1 MKRTLLVFSLLALLL
16 TGFSAV
22 QAQNANALAS
32 PAKSG
37 MTQFD
42 AYRMNFN
49 AAVNQGNVEM
59 AGPHRAKLVNF
70 MEREIASYEAAST
83 ALGAAKN
90 APANVLRSKEIL
102 NTFKN
107 MDLSTVDALQAA
119 KTKLTLIDEFGK
131 LTNQKTADT
140 N

>member
-22 QAQNANALAS
+22 QAQNANTLAS

-59 AGPHRAKLVNF
+59 ASPHRAKLVNF
-70 MEREIASYEAAST
+70 MEREIAAYEAAST
-83 ALGAAKN
+83 ALGAATN
-90 APANVLRSKEIL
+90 APANVVRSKEIL
-102 NTFKN
+102 DTFKN

>member
-32 PAKSG
+32 PATSG

-49 AAVNQGNVEM
+49 AAVNQGNIEM
-59 AGPHRAKLVNF
+59 AGPHRTKLVMF

-83 ALGAAKN
+83 AVGAAVD
-90 APANVLRSKEIL
+90 APANVVRSKEIL
-102 NTFKN
+102 DTFKN
-107 MDLSTVDALQAA
+107 MDLSTADALQVA

-131 LTNQKTADT
+131 LTHQKTADT
-140 N
+140 H